1 MTDNNL
7 DKRVQASVPVELKE
21 RVREMVEHKVFE
33 SEAELVRAALWQFL
47 DGEDTYALTQPDDTV
62 EAVSAE
68 LHNDLKER
76 LDLLAWL
83 NTVILLLLAGIAS
96 RLLEAITREKVTPM
110 QLVEQALRSSIQEQ
124 DDARRKLAAG
134 WRAFKRAGRQDG
146 KTQVRGLPDSIR

>member
-1 MTDNNL
+1 MADNNL

-124 DDARRKLAAG
+124 DEARRKLAAG
-134 WRAFKRAGRQDG
+134 WRAFKRVGRQDG
-146 KTQVRGLPDSIR
+146 KTQA